1 MNTKL
6 SGCQL
11 VQVPIT
17 GLGQNKFPL
26 VENIRNRYIKYIDF
40 HPAQY
45 LPGTSATGLA
55 TTDDLYV
62 TIYDEL
68 GNTQLMRDLPLV
80 RLDYT
85 ATNGIRQ
92 TVGAKV
98 SLENCYVLNENPAAV
113 GTVAAFIVWYDL
125 PEFSQRN
132 KSDFLQTDYVSVP
145 LTTDVRYNMFPDY
158 DRMTGKRF
166 RRILT
171 AAPSVTPDNQPGV
184 DLNTFPYLYLTL
196 RRGSYNVVENLP
208 LSFLYQLYMLTK
220 TEFQNIIF
228 DFANSYLTIGG
239 AGSNP
244 NVQTDYIG
252 KYVFMNLQY
261 ER

>member
-6 SGCQL
+6 SGCQM
-11 VQVPIT
+11 VIVPIV
-17 GLGQNKFPL
+17 GMGINKFPL

-40 HPAQY
+40 HPAAY
-45 LPGTSATGLA
+45 LPDTSATGLA
-55 TTDDLYV
+55 TSDDLFV

-85 ATNGIRQ
+85 QTNGIRQ

-98 SLENCYVLNENPAAV
+98 SLENCYVECKNAAAV
-113 GTVAAFIVWYDL
+113 GKVAAFIVWYDL

-132 KSDFLQTDYVSVP
+132 KTDNLVTDYVSIP

-158 DRMTGKRF
+158 DRMTNKRF
-166 RRILT
+166 RRLLV
-171 AAPSVTPDNQPGV
+171 AAPGVTPDNQPGV
-184 DLNTFPYLYLTL
+184 AIQTLGNIYLTL
-196 RRGSYNVVENLP
+196 RRGSYKVVENLP
-208 LSFLYQLYMLTK
+208 LSYLYQLNMLQK
-220 TEFQNIIF
+220 SEFQNIIC
-228 DFANSYLTIGG
+228 DFANCYLTIGG
-239 AGSNP
+239 AGTNP
-244 NVQTDYIG
+244 NVATDYIG

-261 ER
+261 EK